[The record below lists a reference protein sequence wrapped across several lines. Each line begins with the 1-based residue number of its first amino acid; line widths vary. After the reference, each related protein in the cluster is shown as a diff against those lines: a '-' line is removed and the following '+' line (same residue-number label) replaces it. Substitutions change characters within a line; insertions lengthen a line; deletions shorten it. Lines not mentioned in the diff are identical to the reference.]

1 MRHAA
6 WRNSHFGSRFA
17 QRRGFLRHP
26 SRSLPIRG
34 QGADDQGILGVTI
47 PIGRGETVLV
57 VAGDSDL
64 RGLAARL
71 LDALGFRALEAGD
84 GPSAL
89 KVLRQAASVDLLIT
103 DVVLPDAMTAREL
116 AGEARAL
123 FPDLAVLYTSS
134 YSDEAVRQVER
145 LEDGAELI
153 GRPCRTG
160 DLARRIRAILDARKP

>member
-1 MRHAA
+1 MAE
-6 WRNSHFGSRFA
+6 FA
-17 QRRGFLRHP
+17 FASSCAKRWSFLRP
-26 SRSLPIRG
+26 ASRNFPIPR
-34 QGADDQGILGVTI
+34 QGPEVDRIVGVTI
-47 PIGRGETVLV
+47 PRGHGETVLV

-64 RGLAARL
+64 RGLAAGL
-71 LDALGFRALEAGD
+71 LGALGYRVLEAGD

-89 KVLRQAASVDLLIT
+89 KELQQAASVDLLIT

-123 FPDLAVLYTSS
+123 FADLAVLYTSS
-134 YSDEAVRQVER
+134 NWDEAVRQVKH

-160 DLARRIRAILDARKP
+160 DLARRVHAVLGARKP

>member
-1 MRHAA
+1 LRP
-6 WRNSHFGSRFA
+6 GSRNF
-17 QRRGFLRHP
+17 
-26 SRSLPIRG
+26 PIPR
-34 QGADDQGILGVTI
+34 QGPEDDGILGVTT
-47 PIGRGETVLV
+47 PRGLGETVLV

-64 RGLAARL
+64 RGLAAGL
-71 LDALGFRALEAGD
+71 LDALGYRVLQAGD

-89 KVLRQAASVDLLIT
+89 KVLQQAASVDLLIT

-134 YSDEAVRQVER
+134 DSDEAVRQVKR

-160 DLARRIRAILDARKP
+160 DLARRVRAVLGGRKP